1 MEDGSGAY
9 NRYYGRLST
18 GKVKLRGILARRGD
32 TPEYIRRMQEEMLEA
47 MGQAKSCKEASLLGE
62 RVREIRNR
70 YTTGLG
76 QADPKD
82 LAIHRRVSRIDY
94 SRRCAE
100 GSAVKEL
107 NMQGFTIS
115 PGEEISYVV
124 RDANTWTVDT
134 VDKASD
140 FDARYYSRLL
150 DKAWNEI
157 SFACRPANKSE
168 DETNLFIS

>member
-1 MEDGSGAY
+1 
-9 NRYYGRLST
+9 
-18 GKVKLRGILARRGD
+18 
-32 TPEYIRRMQEEMLEA
+32 MQVELLEA
-47 MGQAKSCKEASLLGE
+47 IGQAKSCKELGLLSG
-62 RVREIRNR
+62 VAREIKNR
-70 YTTGLG
+70 YKIGLG

-100 GSAVKEL
+100 NSAVQDL
-107 NMQGFTIS
+107 RAQGITIS

-124 RDANTWTVDT
+124 RDTNTWQVDT

-140 FDARYYSRLL
+140 FDITYYSRLL

-157 SFACRPANKSE
+157 SFALESGQDTS
-168 DETNLFIS
+168 DETNLFISGRRKETRRNWA